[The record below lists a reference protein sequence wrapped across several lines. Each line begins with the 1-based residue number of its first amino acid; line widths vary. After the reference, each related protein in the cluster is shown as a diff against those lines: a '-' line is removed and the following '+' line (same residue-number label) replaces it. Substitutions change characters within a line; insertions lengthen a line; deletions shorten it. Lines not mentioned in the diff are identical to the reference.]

1 MTALHH
7 QLGLIGALF
16 CLGTLIIFVWQV
28 RLDRREQQEQKR
40 KRLNEIFDGVVPH
53 RK

>member
-28 RLDRREQQEQKR
+28 RRDRQEKRRELAR
-40 KRLNEIFDGVVPH
+40 KFDGIG
-53 RK
+53 RLAK